1 MVKIPVPMSALTAAA
16 AKRPVSL
23 ASESPPSDAPA
34 ADPPGVIAEAGGKI
48 AEAYR
53 QYDNLRALTSQLNG
67 LAESS
72 PLPEHVEIDSVIF
85 HFRVNGEKKTATAR
99 TVQRVGDVYRLLAL
113 ETERLVRDIRSEA
126 LRAKD
131 AATTVEDACSRS
143 QYVANARQ
151 SPQMP

>member
-1 MVKIPVPMSALTAAA
+1 MVKIPVPMSALAAAA
-16 AKRPVSL
+16 AKNNVSL
-23 ASESPPSDAPA
+23 SSNNPARADVA
-34 ADPPGVIAEAGGKI
+34 ADPPGVIAEAGDKI

-67 LAESS
+67 LAESA
-72 PLPEHVEIDSVIF
+72 PLPEHVEIDSVVF

-113 ETERLVRDIRSEA
+113 ETERLVRDIRTEA

-151 SPQMP
+151 SSQVP